1 MHPMRQNA
9 VSCLRDLSARNE
21 LHHPE
26 IKMSQY
32 QTDTAREHANRTTG
46 EMREANL
53 SHMHAAIVALRELN
67 QKSK

>member
-1 MHPMRQNA
+1 MNQYETDKERA
-9 VSCLRDLSARNE
+9 SLRE
-21 LHHPE
+21 F
-26 IKMSQY
+26 IIM
-32 QTDTAREHANRTTG
+32 AREHANRTTG